1 VLLYGAFG
9 SSAVQIHSTRWPD
22 VVLDRARPVA
32 RPRTRTHRVRPGGDD
47 TFLVDRK
54 GRSIAKMNPNRVAA
68 NPDRMAGIVN
78 LLAVPIKGLRGDAA
92 ASPNALEV
100 WMHVSPDGKTDGRV
114 LSPELRAGCS
124 RCRNVGISFE
134 SWRGGWIEHGWLVI
148 RRASFSPHAS

>member
-1 VLLYGAFG
+1 MSHWIGQDPLLALARAPSVYG
-9 SSAVQIHSTRWPD
+9 
-22 VVLDRARPVA
+22 
-32 RPRTRTHRVRPGGDD
+32 RVRPGGDD

-68 NPDRMAGIVN
+68 NPDRMAGSVN
-78 LLAVPIKGLRGDAA
+78 LLAVPIKGLRGAAAA
-92 ASPNALEV
+92 ASPKALEV

-124 RCRNVGISFE
+124 RCRKVGISFE
-134 SWRGGWIEHGWLVI
+134 SWRGGGIEHGWLVI